1 MNLLV
6 LGANGFI
13 GRQVVYDLA
22 SAGHAVTG
30 LVRHAPDAVPAM
42 PGIRHVEAD
51 IARLATPDDWLPF
64 LDGIDMVVNCAG
76 ALQSG
81 ARDSVAAVQR
91 DAMIALVDAAASR
104 GLRLFVQISAPLEGT
119 GSATEFFA
127 TKRAADTHLA
137 ESALPHV
144 ILRPA
149 LVLGRNCHGGSA
161 LIRALAA
168 LPVVQPVAFA
178 DSPLRIVALK
188 DVARAVVDAVS
199 DKIAPG
205 SDRLLAHEKT
215 WILSDVIAAHRAWLG
230 LPRARIVAVPRF
242 VTSVVARGAD
252 LLGLLGWRSP
262 MRTTAM
268 TVAGGGIATQAAKS
282 DGEVLPASASEERA
296 GQESRLA
303 DGARAG
309 SDPEPDPGE
318 ETAVR
323 EIRTQTG
330 LEALLASEAA
340 GAQDLWFARLYL
352 LKPVIFGMLSLFWI
366 VSGLVALTGFDTA
379 RETAVA
385 NGFPGTGATLMVAG
399 TGLADMLIGIGIA
412 VRRWSRPALLA
423 SLLVSAA
430 YLVAASWFSPGL
442 WLDPLGPL
450 VKVLPAMAL
459 SLAALAIYE
468 ERA

>member
-1 MNLLV
+1 MKLLV

-30 LVRHAPDAVPAM
+30 LVRHAPDAASAM

-51 IARLATPDDWLPF
+51 IARLTSPDDWLPF
-64 LDGIDMVVNCAG
+64 LDGMGMVVNCAG

-91 DAMIALVDAAASR
+91 DAMIALIDAAAAR

-119 GSATEFFA
+119 GAATEFFA

-168 LPVVQPVAFA
+168 LPVIQPVAFA
-178 DSPLRIVALK
+178 GSPLRIVALK
-188 DVARAVVDAVS
+188 DVARAVGDAVS
-199 DKIAPG
+199 GEIAPG
-205 SDRLLAHEKT
+205 SDLVLAHEKT

-230 LPRARIVAVPRF
+230 LANARIVAVPRF
-242 VTSVVARGAD
+242 VTSVVAGGAD

-268 TVAGGGIATQAAKS
+268 TVAGGGIATQVTKS
-282 DGEVLPASASEERA
+282 DGDTSYASASEARA
-296 GQESRLA
+296 GQEPRLA
-303 DGARAG
+303 GRARAG
-309 SDPEPDPGE
+309 PDAGPDPGS
-318 ETAVR
+318 ETAVS
-323 EIRTQTG
+323 EIRTQTS

-352 LKPVIFGMLSLFWI
+352 LKPVIFGVLSLFWI
-366 VSGLVALTGFDTA
+366 VSGLVALAGFDTA
-379 RETAVA
+379 VASAMA
-385 NGFPGTGATLMVAG
+385 NGFPAAVAPAMVAV
-399 TGLADMLIGIGIA
+399 TGLADMLIGIAIA

-430 YLVAASWFSPGL
+430 
-442 WLDPLGPL
+442 
-450 VKVLPAMAL
+450 
-459 SLAALAIYE
+459 
-468 ERA
+468 